1 MGDQAAAGEVRA
13 AGAVLWRPAG
23 AGAQVALVHRPKY
36 DDWSFPK
43 GKLDPGEHVL
53 LAAVRE
59 VYEETGLRV
68 TLGRRLSPVRYRANS
83 SHKRVDYWTA
93 TAASTSTSFVPTS
106 EIDVVAWL
114 AASKAAGRLSYQRD
128 VETLEAFRTGPLHT
142 VPLILLRHAS
152 AGRKSDWRKDD
163 QSRPLDDR
171 GSKDAAVLA
180 DLLRCF
186 AGTRTAGATGVTPVT
201 RVISSPAERCAASVR
216 PYAVR
221 AGVEIE
227 TEPALEVSK
236 NGAADDPEAAK
247 TVARLAATDQPVI
260 ICAHRENLPLLLHAA
275 CAELGADCP
284 PVDPLRKGEFL
295 VLHREHKK
303 LAAVERYELGERR
316 CCGDLRAR
324 MLGDLGLRDPRARP
338 WAASRASAEPSPRG

>member
-1 MGDQAAAGEVRA
+1 MADQEAADEVRA

-59 VYEETGLRV
+59 VHEETGLRV
-68 TLGRRLSPVRYRANS
+68 TLGRRLPPVRYATNGSR
-83 SHKRVDYWTA
+83 KRVDYWAA
-93 TAASTSTSFVPTS
+93 TAASAASSFVPNS
-106 EIDVVAWL
+106 EIDTIAWS
-114 AASKAAGRLSYQRD
+114 AASKTAARLSYQRD
-128 VETLEAFRTGPLHT
+128 VETLEAFRAGPLRT

-152 AGRKSDWRKDD
+152 AGRKSDWRRDD

-171 GSKDAAVLA
+171 GTKDAAVLA
-180 DLLRCF
+180 DLLCCF
-186 AGTRTAGATGVTPVT
+186 CGTGVTGATSV

-216 PYAVR
+216 PYATR

-227 TEPALEVSK
+227 TEPALEVNK
-236 NGAADDPEAAK
+236 NGATDDAETAK
-247 TVARLAATDQPVI
+247 TAARLAAADQPVV
-260 ICAHRENLPLLLHAA
+260 ICAHRENLPLLLDAA
-275 CAELGADCP
+275 CDELGADHP

-295 VLHREHKK
+295 VLHRAHKK
-303 LAAVERYELGERR
+303 LAALERYDLGERR
-316 CCGDLRAR
+316 CCGGLDLVAGGLAAHDRR
-324 MLGDLGLRDPRARP
+324 GGDPQADGDGPAP
-338 WAASRASAEPSPRG
+338 MPSASR